1 MLNLKNTI
9 MKKMILTTAMIAF
22 TAMLFSQEE
31 VKRNNSI
38 GMNISSLVNTTF
50 KLNYEH
56 SFNNMTS
63 VVINGGI
70 ILYEDQNKQYN
81 GACGE
86 LQYRFSAPFN
96 NLFPKGLAYFA
107 PYAGFQYV
115 DYTNSNTISH
125 YDYSTSSYITTTTN
139 ISNQY
144 SNITGGCLFGVRTNL
159 SSRFFVD
166 VNVGGGFRY
175 ELLNKDRTLID
186 LGTQSLGYSGIYPRG
201 NIVLG
206 INF

>member
-1 MLNLKNTI
+1 

-22 TAMLFSQEE
+22 TATIFSQE
-31 VKRNNSI
+31 VKTDRNNSI
-38 GMNISSLVNTTF
+38 GMNVSSLINTTF

-63 VVINGGI
+63 LVVNGGI
-70 ILYEDQNKQYN
+70 ILYQDQNTQYS
-81 GACGE
+81 GGCGE
-86 LQYRFSAPFN
+86 MQYRFNAPFN
-96 NLFPKGLAYFA
+96 NLFPGGIAYFA
-107 PYAGFQYV
+107 PYAGYQYV
-115 DYTNSNTISH
+115 DYTSTK
-125 YDYSTSSYITTTTN
+125 STSNYDQNSYTYITTMEN

-159 SSRFFVD
+159 SNRFFVD
-166 VNVGGGFRY
+166 VNMGGGFRY
-175 ELLNKDRTLID
+175 ELLNNDSAPVS
-186 LGTQSLGYSGIYPRG
+186 LGTQSLGYSGIYARG